1 MSLPASCPRCGCAL
15 RAPGLMS
22 SDWQC
27 DRHGAV
33 LPLHVLPRVGPGVLA
48 QAAARAKVP
57 LWSPLPLMPGWTL
70 TGLAAVG
77 DDRTG
82 ARATAV
88 ALSGPSPL
96 GGPADLVLVAEEPA
110 VGLGARYAG
119 AEGLDPGGVP
129 EGPPEAKVEA
139 AGHPTA
145 LWRAPSADDRVAFV
159 GEALGVWL
167 WAVLWPPAAEL
178 VLIEH
183 VVLHDLRHEAHAG
196 LDLPLG
202 APSTRLGAPA

>member
-1 MSLPASCPRCGCAL
+1 MSVPATCPRCGAEV
-15 RAPGLMS
+15 RAPSLMS

-27 DRHGAV
+27 ERHGAV
-33 LPLHVLPRVGPGVLA
+33 LPLHVLPRVGPDVLA
-48 QAAARAKVP
+48 RTARDAAVP
-57 LWSPLPLMPGWTL
+57 LWSPLPLLPRWTA
-70 TGLAAVG
+70 TGLATVG
-77 DDRTG
+77 DGRSGT
-82 ARATAV
+82 RATAF

-96 GGPADLVLVAEEPA
+96 GGPADLVLVAEEPGI
-110 VGLGARYAG
+110 GLGGRYAG
-119 AEGLDPGGVP
+119 VEDVDVAAVLQ
-129 EGPPEAKVEA
+129 GPSQAKVEA

-145 LWRAPSADDRVAFV
+145 LWRTESADDRVAFL

-178 VLIEH
+178 VLLEH

-202 APSTRLGAPA
+202 APSTRLG

>member
-1 MSLPASCPRCGCAL
+1 
-15 RAPGLMS
+15 MS

-27 DRHGAV
+27 ERHGAV
-33 LPLHVLPRVGPGVLA
+33 LPLHVLPRMGSDVLA
-48 QAAARAKVP
+48 QSVGGAKVP
-57 LWSPLPLMPGWTL
+57 LWSPLPLIPGWTA
-70 TGLAAVG
+70 TGLALVG
-77 DDRTG
+77 DERTG
-82 ARATAV
+82 SRATAL

-96 GGPADLVLVAEEPA
+96 GGPADLVLVAEEPG

-119 AEGLDPGGVP
+119 VSDVDPGAVVLD
-129 EGPPEAKVEA
+129 GPPAAKVEA

-145 LWRAPSADDRVAFV
+145 LWRCASALDRVAFV

-167 WAVLWPPAAEL
+167 WAILWPPAAEL
-178 VLIEH
+178 VLLEH

-202 APSTRLGAPA
+202 APSTRLGEVVAGG